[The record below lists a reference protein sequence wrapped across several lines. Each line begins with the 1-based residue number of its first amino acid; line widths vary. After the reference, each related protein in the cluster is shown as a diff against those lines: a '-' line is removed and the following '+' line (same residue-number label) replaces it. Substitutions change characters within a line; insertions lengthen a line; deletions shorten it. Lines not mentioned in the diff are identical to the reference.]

1 MGIQERKARERER
14 RRQQIMVAAKR
25 VFSTHGFAKA
35 TMEDIAN
42 EAELSPGT
50 LYLYF
55 KNKDEL
61 YASLTLRVLQYMN
74 IRLKQVEEDHH
85 GDAHQMIEAL
95 KHALMDVYDFDPM
108 FLINMLHL
116 QSSEALQT
124 LSAELFTEIKALSK
138 TSRQIISDIF
148 KHGIN
153 AGLFIRR
160 SPTDLADMLWA
171 LFTGVI
177 LLEETQKIVHN
188 RQARFRESLT
198 TAFEIF
204 NRGVIQTALARELPA
219 IHERGDAEV

>member
-1 MGIQERKARERER
+1 MGIQERKARERKR

-25 VFSTHGFAKA
+25 VFSNHGFAKA

-74 IRLKQVEEDHH
+74 IRLKQVEEEVH
-85 GDAHQMIEAL
+85 GEAGGKLDAL
-95 KHALMDVYDFDPM
+95 KQALMDVYEFDPM

-116 QSSEALQT
+116 QSSEALHS
-124 LSAELFTEIKALSK
+124 LSPELLADIKALSRTSLKNISSIFDQGVK
-138 TSRQIISDIF
+138 T
-148 KHGIN
+148 
-153 AGLFIRR
+153 GLFEHR
-160 SPTDLADMLWA
+160 SPMVLANMLWA

-177 LLEETQKIVHN
+177 LLEETQKNVHN
-188 RQARFRESLT
+188 RRTEFKESLD
-198 TAFEIF
+198 TAFDIF
-204 NRGVIQTALARELPA
+204 NRGVVRRA
-219 IHERGDAEV
+219 

>member
-1 MGIQERKARERER
+1 MGIQERKARERKR

-25 VFSTHGFAKA
+25 VFSNHGFAKA

-74 IRLKQVEEDHH
+74 IRLKQVEEEPHTN
-85 GDAHQMIEAL
+85 AQLKLEAL
-95 KHALMDVYDFDPM
+95 KLALTDVYEFDPM

-116 QSSEALQT
+116 QSSEALHS
-124 LSAELFTEIKALSK
+124 LSAELLTDIQALSQK
-138 TSRQIISDIF
+138 SLQNIAVIF
-148 KHGIN
+148 EQGIK
-153 AGLFIRR
+153 AGLFIHR
-160 SPTDLADMLWA
+160 SPMVLADMLWA

-177 LLEETQKIVHN
+177 LLEETQKNVHN
-188 RQARFRESLT
+188 RKARFKESLE

-204 NRGVIQTALARELPA
+204 DRGVIQPA
-219 IHERGDAEV
+219 

>member
-1 MGIQERKARERER
+1 MGIQERKARERKR

-25 VFSTHGFAKA
+25 VFSNHGFSKA

-74 IRLKQVEEDHH
+74 IRLKQVEEESYENTESMLD
-85 GDAHQMIEAL
+85 AL
-95 KHALMDVYDFDPM
+95 KQALMDVYEFDPM

-116 QSSEALQT
+116 QSSEALHS
-124 LSAELFTEIKALSK
+124 LSADLLKDIQALSHK
-138 TSRQIISDIF
+138 SLQNIAAIF
-148 KHGIN
+148 QRGIE
-153 AGLFIRR
+153 ADMFVHQ
-160 SPTDLADMLWA
+160 SPLVLADMMWA

-188 RQARFRESLT
+188 RKARFKESLE

-204 NRGVIQTALARELPA
+204 NRGVTQPA
-219 IHERGDAEV
+219 